1 MEKNGGNVEAA
12 WSGSGGGEFVIEEKK
27 NKRDDLFIWIY
38 IDMRSDNM
46 IYRF

>member
-1 MEKNGGNVEAA
+1 VEKNGGNVEAA
-12 WSGSGGGEFVIEEKK
+12 WSGSGGGEFVIEENK